1 MEIFHS
7 LFSMDAAA
15 SLFTLAILEIVLG
28 IDNLIFLSILTN
40 KLPDAQRKIA
50 RKVGLIFAMMSRLL
64 LLAAMN
70 WVTQLEGEL
79 FSIFE
84 IPVSIRSLVLGL
96 GGIFLVYKAVGEI
109 HNDIEGDVDSQTAA
123 ISHQTLFLGFWW
135 VITQVMILD
144 IVFSLDSVITA
155 VGMTHNYTI
164 MAIAIILAVLTM
176 LFAAEPLS
184 RFISEHPTVKML
196 ALSFLILVGVM
207 LMAEGIGHHIEKG
220 YLYFAIAFSMAVEC
234 LNIIASKKRKKK
246 FI

>member
-1 MEIFHS
+1 MEILYS
-7 LFSMDAAA
+7 LTSFDALA

-28 IDNLIFLSILTN
+28 IDNLIFLSLLTN
-40 KLPDAQRKIA
+40 RLPDEQQRIA
-50 RKVGLIFAMMSRLL
+50 RKIGLIFAMLSRLA

-79 FSIFE
+79 FSLFE
-84 IPVSIRSLVLGL
+84 IPVSIRSLVLGI
-96 GGIFLVYKAVGEI
+96 GGVFLVYKAVGEI
-109 HNDIEGDVDSQTAA
+109 HSDIEGDMAADSAA
-123 ISHQTLFLGFWW
+123 INHKTLFFGFWW

-164 MAIAIILAVLTM
+164 MAIAIVLAVLTM

-184 RFISEHPTVKML
+184 EFINKHPTVKML

-207 LMAEGIGHHIEKG
+207 LMGESIGHHIEKG
-220 YLYFAIAFSMAVEC
+220 YLYFAIAFSMSVEC
-234 LNIIASKKRKKK
+234 LNIIAAKKK
-246 FI
+246 KDNH